1 MDASTGKWTI
11 GRNNKSWPT
20 TSSVVR
26 GSLGLQAED
35 GTAKKMDE
43 SIGKSLITG
52 GRNNRSRR
60 YAGQW
65 TGTDNVGFAVADVSQ
80 ARFKMAYYK
89 VPKEAQG
96 GSAGASSSDRK

>member
-89 VPKEAQG
+89 VRQCWRIK
-96 GSAGASSSDRK
+96 